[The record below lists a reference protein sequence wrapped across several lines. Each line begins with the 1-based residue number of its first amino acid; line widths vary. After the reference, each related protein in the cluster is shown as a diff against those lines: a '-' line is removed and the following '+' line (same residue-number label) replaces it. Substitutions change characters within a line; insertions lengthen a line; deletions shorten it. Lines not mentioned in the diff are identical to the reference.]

1 MKTKAQDMIKENEM
15 KGDNLEGTIKKVND
29 VFAGK
34 TVKQQ
39 EAPTKGVNPLKL

>member
-1 MKTKAQDMIKENEM
+1 MPVPITLISENEM

-29 VFAGK
+29 VFSAK
-34 TVKQQ
+34 TVKKQ